1 MPGLKNALFVAE
13 FFRCVKS
20 LVLYK
25 NKNYLVTKSPE
36 GGISPFLSQCIGIQN
51 HIEFKWYGIYLLTVY
66 SLFAS
71 AKLIWW
77 NNYVVDQCVAKK
89 NIYVI

>member
-25 NKNYLVTKSPE
+25 NKNYLVTKKSPE

-51 HIEFKWYGIYLLTVY
+51 HIEFK
-66 SLFAS
+66 
-71 AKLIWW
+71 
-77 NNYVVDQCVAKK
+77 
-89 NIYVI
+89 